1 MMNHNPVEAMNQRL
15 NEINQKLN
23 EMQSQIDSNTAAIQE
38 IMNLLKKQQEVIN
51 FLLSLHNVDSVPF
64 NQPNQASQNQN
75 NQMNPNQ
82 IQNQG
87 VQATQSGNNQ

>member
-1 MMNHNPVEAMNQRL
+1 MNHNPVEAINKKL
-15 NEINQKLN
+15 DEIQAR
-23 EMQSQIDSNTAAIQE
+23 IDSNTAAIQE

-64 NQPNQASQNQN
+64 NQTNQASQNQN

>member
-1 MMNHNPVEAMNQRL
+1 MNHNPVEAINKKL
-15 NEINQKLN
+15 DEIQAR
-23 EMQSQIDSNTAAIQE
+23 IDSNTAAIQE

>member
-1 MMNHNPVEAMNQRL
+1 MNHNPVEA
-15 NEINQKLN
+15 INKKLD
-23 EMQSQIDSNTAAIQE
+23 EMQARIDSNTAAIQE

-87 VQATQSGNNQ
+87 VQGMQSGNNQ

>member
-1 MMNHNPVEAMNQRL
+1 MNHNPVEA
-15 NEINQKLN
+15 INKKLD
-23 EMQSQIDSNTAAIQE
+23 EMQAQIDSNTAAIQE

-64 NQPNQASQNQN
+64 NQPNQTSQNQN